1 MESHHLVTGN
11 VSKSTEVCS
20 NLKNVQDAIHKRMAG
35 KVVCYK
41 IMFVYVFNLRIS
53 FYPFVNIIHVKKKK
67 KLRFI
72 CGSHSIYL

>member
-1 MESHHLVTGN
+1 MQQ
-11 VSKSTEVCS
+11 STNACS

-41 IMFVYVFNLRIS
+41 IMFVDVFNLRIS
-53 FYPFVNIIHVKKKK
+53 FYSFVNIIHVKKNTIVI
-67 KLRFI
+67 FI